1 MVEADAS
8 RRRKSAIAAPPPG
21 VRAFCEVRLFG
32 ATMGA
37 VAELDS
43 GRILFEFADSFR
55 GRGLEPSPIHLPTS
69 RRGPIAFDELLR
81 QPAFEGLPGVLTDA
95 LPDRFGNQVIRAWF
109 AARGEAERALSPVQR
124 LLYVGDRAIGALSFH
139 PATEFPLRAAE
150 QEPLELAGL
159 VRDARRVIEGDPQ
172 VAIPEIYR
180 VGASAG
186 GMRPKALVLFEPG
199 SRTIRSGHASP
210 RAGERACLLK
220 FDGAGD
226 GATPDALGAPR
237 PFHRVEA
244 TWTAMARAAGIT
256 TADVELLEDGAFA
269 HLLVTR
275 FDRERAGE
283 AASASLH
290 QHTLGGLLHVDYN
303 VPGASSYEEYLRT
316 ILALGLPYAAVEEG
330 YLRVLF
336 NVLAVNQD
344 DHVKNLSFQM
354 DRAGEWRLA
363 PAYDLTF
370 ARGRGYTARHQ
381 MRVADKLEGITAS
394 DLLALGAAFS
404 VDMPAKLLAR
414 VRDTVAR
421 MEEFAAAFAVPPDLQ
436 GELRAQ
442 LNRRVAELG

>member
-1 MVEADAS
+1 MAEPRADP
-8 RRRKSAIAAPPPG
+8 RGAPPAG

-32 ATMGA
+32 ETMGA

-43 GRILFEFADSFR
+43 GRILFEYADSFR
-55 GRGLEPSPIHLPTS
+55 GGGREPSPLRLSTT
-69 RRGPIAFDELLR
+69 RRGPIAFDELLA
-81 QPAFEGLPGVLTDA
+81 QPAFAGLPGVLADA

-109 AARGEAERALSPVQR
+109 AARGAAERALSPVQR
-124 LLYVGDRAIGALSFH
+124 LLYVGERAIGALSFH

-150 QEPLELAGL
+150 QEPLELAAL

-172 VAIPEIYR
+172 IAIPEIYR

-186 GMRPKALVLFEPG
+186 GMRPKALVLFDPP

-226 GATPDALGAPR
+226 GATPDALGRPR

-244 TWTAMARAAGIT
+244 AWTAMARAAGV
-256 TADVELLEDGAFA
+256 AAAEVELLEDGEFA

-275 FDRERAGE
+275 FDRERAGDL
-283 AASASLH
+283 ASPPLH

-303 VPGASSYEEYLRT
+303 FPGGASYEEYLRT
-316 ILALGLPYAAVEEG
+316 ILALGMPYAAVEQG
-330 YLRVLF
+330 YRRLLF

-344 DHVKNLSFQM
+344 DHVKNLSFHM
-354 DRAGEWRLA
+354 DRAGAWRLA

-370 ARGRGYTARHQ
+370 ARGGGFTARHQ
-381 MRVADKLEGITAS
+381 MRVADKLDGITTA
-394 DLLALGAAFS
+394 DLLALGDVFS
-404 VDMPAKLLAR
+404 LNSPRKLLAQA
-414 VRDTVAR
+414 RDAVAR
-421 MEEFAAAFAVPPDLQ
+421 MEEFAATFAVPHDLQ
-436 GELRAQ
+436 RELRTQ
-442 LNRRVAELG
+442 LNRRAEELG

>member
-1 MVEADAS
+1 VVE
-8 RRRKSAIAAPPPG
+8 RKRPPPG

-32 ATMGA
+32 ETMGA

-43 GRILFEFADSFR
+43 GRILFEYADSFR
-55 GRGLEPSPIHLPTS
+55 RRGVEPSPLRLPTS

-81 QPAFEGLPGVLTDA
+81 QPAFEGLPGVLADA

-109 AARGEAERALSPVQR
+109 AARGEAERAFSPVQR
-124 LLYVGDRAIGALSFH
+124 LLYVGERAIGALSFH
-139 PATEFPLRAAE
+139 PATELPLRAAE
-150 QEPLELAGL
+150 QAPLELAAL
-159 VRDARRVIEGDPQ
+159 VRDARRVIGGDPQ
-172 VAIPEIYR
+172 VAVPEIYR

-186 GMRPKALVLFEPG
+186 GMRPKALVLFDPA
-199 SRTIRSGHASP
+199 SRTLRSGHAAP

-226 GATPDALGAPR
+226 GATPDALGTPR

-244 TWTAMARAAGIT
+244 AWTAMARAAGIAT
-256 TADVELLEDGAFA
+256 TDVELLEDGAYA

-275 FDRERAGE
+275 FDREDAGA
-283 AASASLH
+283 AASPPLH
-290 QHTLGGLLHVDYN
+290 QHTLGGVLHVDYN

-330 YLRVLF
+330 YRRVLF

-354 DRAGEWRLA
+354 DRAGKWRLA

-370 ARGRGYTARHQ
+370 ARGHGFTARHQ
-381 MRVADKLEGITAS
+381 MRVADKLDRITTS
-394 DLLALGAAFS
+394 DLLALGATFS
-404 VDMPAKLLAR
+404 LDAPAKLLAQ
-414 VRDTVAR
+414 VCDVVAR
-421 MEEFAAAFAVPPDLQ
+421 MEEFAARFAMPPDLQ
-436 GELRAQ
+436 QELRGQ
-442 LNRRVAELG
+442 LDARRKELG